1 MERIEPAMATAPLR
15 APSTTGARIMNSSKP
30 KPRNHTPEELQA
42 VVRKIHALRRVKK
55 VTGYFTS
62 HEIVEL
68 LSDLSIDD
76 LVAIGE
82 ELQLKPNETP
92 RQPTDLRQQP

>member
-1 MERIEPAMATAPLR
+1 MATAAFR
-15 APSTTGARIMNSSKP
+15 APSTGACIMQSSRP
-30 KPRNHTPEELQA
+30 KPRNHSPEELKEI
-42 VVRKIHALRRVKK
+42 VRKIHALRRLKK

-68 LSDLSIDD
+68 LSELSTDD

-82 ELQLKPNETP
+82 ELKLKPNELP
-92 RQPTDLRQQP
+92 LEPIDNKRQQPIYNRNK

>member
-1 MERIEPAMATAPLR
+1 MATAPLR
-15 APSTTGARIMNSSKP
+15 APSTGARFMNSSKP
-30 KPRNHTPEELQA
+30 KPRNHTPEELQE
-42 VVRKIHALRRVKK
+42 VVRKVQALRRVRKT
-55 VTGYFTS
+55 TGFYTS

-82 ELQLKPNETP
+82 ELKLKPIETP
-92 RQPTDLRQQP
+92 RQQPIYQRNK

>member
-1 MERIEPAMATAPLR
+1 MQ
-15 APSTTGARIMNSSKP
+15 SSKP
-30 KPRNHTPEELQA
+30 KPRNHTPEELKE

-62 HEIVEL
+62 HEVVDL
-68 LSDLSIDD
+68 LSELSIDD

-82 ELQLKPNETP
+82 ELKLKSNEVP
-92 RQPTDLRQQP
+92 QVRQQPIYQRNK

>member
-1 MERIEPAMATAPLR
+1 
-15 APSTTGARIMNSSKP
+15 MNSSKP
-30 KPRNHTPEELQA
+30 KPRNHTPEELHA

-55 VTGYFTS
+55 VTGYFTT

-76 LVAIGE
+76 LVAIGD
-82 ELQLKPNETP
+82 QLGPLP
-92 RQPTDLRQQP
+92 REIQQTLEPRQQPIYQRNK

>member
-1 MERIEPAMATAPLR
+1 
-15 APSTTGARIMNSSKP
+15 MNSSKP

-82 ELQLKPNETP
+82 ELTLKPNETP
-92 RQPTDLRQQP
+92 RQPTDLRQQPIYQRNK

>member
-1 MERIEPAMATAPLR
+1 
-15 APSTTGARIMNSSKP
+15 MNSSKP
-30 KPRNHTPEELQA
+30 KPRNHTPEELQE

-62 HEIVEL
+62 HEIVDL

-82 ELQLKPNETP
+82 ELTLKPNETP
-92 RQPTDLRQQP
+92 RQAPDPRQQPIYQRNK

>member
-1 MERIEPAMATAPLR
+1 MATAAFS
-15 APSTTGARIMNSSKP
+15 APSTGARIMHSSKP
-30 KPRNHTPEELQA
+30 KPRNHSPEELQE

-68 LSDLSIDD
+68 LSDLSTDD

-82 ELQLKPNETP
+82 ELKLKPNE
-92 RQPTDLRQQP
+92 LRRSTNDVKQQPIYQRNK

>member
-1 MERIEPAMATAPLR
+1 MATAAFR
-15 APSTTGARIMNSSKP
+15 TTSTGATTMNNSKP
-30 KPRNHTPEELQA
+30 KPRNHTPEELKE

-68 LSDLSIDD
+68 LSDLSTDD

-82 ELQLKPNETP
+82 ELKLKPNE
-92 RQPTDLRQQP
+92 LRHSTNDVKQQPIYQRNK

>member
-1 MERIEPAMATAPLR
+1 
-15 APSTTGARIMNSSKP
+15 MNNSKP
-30 KPRNHTPEELQA
+30 KPRNHTPEELKE

-68 LSDLSIDD
+68 LSDLSTDD

-82 ELQLKPNETP
+82 EFKPNELP
-92 RQPTDLRQQP
+92 RQITNDARQQPIYQRKQ

>member
-1 MERIEPAMATAPLR
+1 MATAAFR
-15 APSTTGARIMNSSKP
+15 SIGAPIMQNSKP
-30 KPRNHTPEELQA
+30 KPRNHTPEELKE

-62 HEIVEL
+62 HEVVEL

-82 ELQLKPNETP
+82 ELKLTPNEKLHLP
-92 RQPTDLRQQP
+92 QHNDIRQQPIYQRKQ

>member
-1 MERIEPAMATAPLR
+1 MATAALR
-15 APSTTGARIMNSSKP
+15 APSTGAPTMNSSKP
-30 KPRNHTPEELQA
+30 KPRNHTPEELQE

-68 LSDLSIDD
+68 LSELSTDD

-82 ELQLKPNETP
+82 ELKLKPNETP
-92 RQPTDLRQQP
+92 RQPTDTRQQPIYQRSK

>member
-1 MERIEPAMATAPLR
+1 
-15 APSTTGARIMNSSKP
+15 MNSSKP
-30 KPRNHTPEELQA
+30 RPRNHTPAELQE

-55 VTGYFTS
+55 VTGYFTT
-62 HEIVEL
+62 HEVVEL

-82 ELQLKPNETP
+82 ELGTLP
-92 RQPTDLRQQP
+92 REISQKIADPRQQPIYQRNK

>member
-1 MERIEPAMATAPLR
+1 
-15 APSTTGARIMNSSKP
+15 MNSSKP
-30 KPRNHTPEELQA
+30 RPRNHTPEELQA

-76 LVAIGE
+76 LVVIGE
-82 ELQLKPNETP
+82 ELKLKPIETP
-92 RQPTDLRQQP
+92 RQTLDPRQQPLYQRNK

>member
-1 MERIEPAMATAPLR
+1 MQ
-15 APSTTGARIMNSSKP
+15 SSKP
-30 KPRNHTPEELQA
+30 KPRNHTPEELKE
-42 VVRKIHALRRVKK
+42 VVRKIRALRTVKK

-62 HEIVEL
+62 HEVVEL

-82 ELQLKPNETP
+82 ELRPLPREIQQTLDP
-92 RQPTDLRQQP
+92 RQRPICQRNK

>member
-1 MERIEPAMATAPLR
+1 
-15 APSTTGARIMNSSKP
+15 MNSSKP
-30 KPRNHTPEELQA
+30 NPRNHTPEELRE

-68 LSDLSIDD
+68 LSDLSTDD

-92 RQPTDLRQQP
+92 RQPTDPRQQPIYQRNK

>member
-1 MERIEPAMATAPLR
+1 
-15 APSTTGARIMNSSKP
+15 MNSKP
-30 KPRNHTPEELQA
+30 KPRNHTPEELKE

-82 ELQLKPNETP
+82 ELGSLP
-92 RQPTDLRQQP
+92 REVQQTLDPRQQPIYQRNK

>member
-1 MERIEPAMATAPLR
+1 MATAAFR
-15 APSTTGARIMNSSKP
+15 TTSTGATIMNSSKP
-30 KPRNHTPEELQA
+30 KPRNHTPEELKE

-68 LSDLSIDD
+68 LSDLSTDD

-82 ELQLKPNETP
+82 EFKPNELP
-92 RQPTDLRQQP
+92 RQINNDARQQPIYQRKQ

>member
-1 MERIEPAMATAPLR
+1 
-15 APSTTGARIMNSSKP
+15 MNSSKP
-30 KPRNHTPEELQA
+30 KPRNHTPEELKE

-68 LSDLSIDD
+68 LSDLSTDD

-82 ELQLKPNETP
+82 ELNLKPTETQRLP
-92 RQPTDLRQQP
+92 IDDARQQPIYQRKH

>member
-1 MERIEPAMATAPLR
+1 
-15 APSTTGARIMNSSKP
+15 MNSSKP
-30 KPRNHTPEELQA
+30 KPRNHTPEELQE

-68 LSDLSIDD
+68 LSELSTDD

-92 RQPTDLRQQP
+92 RPTTDPRQQPIYQRNK

>member
-1 MERIEPAMATAPLR
+1 
-15 APSTTGARIMNSSKP
+15 MNSSKP
-30 KPRNHTPEELQA
+30 KPRNHSPQELQE

-68 LSDLSIDD
+68 LSELSTDD

-82 ELQLKPNETP
+82 ELKLKPIEMP
-92 RQPTDLRQQP
+92 RQTTDPKQQPIYQRNK